1 MMDDRERLTLDEVRG
16 LVAAVLTRHGL
27 APAHVEA
34 CADVMTAGERDGG
47 GSHGI
52 FRLLMC
58 MNSIRAG
65 KVSPDA
71 EPVVEEVAP
80 GIVRV
85 DAGGAFAPLAFR
97 RGLPVL
103 VRKAREVGLA
113 AMAVNDCCHFAA
125 LFPEVEAIA
134 REGLVGFAF
143 TPSHAWV
150 APAGGSRPLL
160 GTNPIAFGWPR
171 PGGDPFVFDFA
182 TSAAARGEL
191 ELHRREGR
199 PTPPG
204 WGVDASGR
212 PTTDAA
218 EILEGAMLPFGGHK
232 GSALSLMVELI
243 AGPLIGDLTS
253 ADSIAY
259 DAGAKGAPRGGE
271 LLLAID
277 PTRTLGHGAPKHLA
291 RAEAIF
297 EGVASQ
303 GARLPSLRRYEARRK
318 SEAEG
323 VLIPR
328 KLLDEV
334 RAMLE

>member
-1 MMDDRERLTLDEVRG
+1 
-16 LVAAVLTRHGL
+16 
-27 APAHVEA
+27 
-34 CADVMTAGERDGG
+34 
-47 GSHGI
+47 
-52 FRLLMC
+52 
-58 MNSIRAG
+58 
-65 KVSPDA
+65 
-71 EPVVEEVAP
+71 
-80 GIVRV
+80 
-85 DAGGAFAPLAFR
+85 
-97 RGLPVL
+97 
-103 VRKAREVGLA
+103 
-113 AMAVNDCCHFAA
+113 MAVNDCAHFAA

-134 REGLVGFAF
+134 RERLVGFAF

-182 TSAAARGEL
+182 TSASARGEI
-191 ELHRREGR
+191 ELRRREGK

-204 WGVDASGR
+204 WGVDAKGS
-212 PTTDAA
+212 PTTDADA
-218 EILEGAMLPFGGHK
+218 IMAGAMLPFGGHK

-243 AGPLIGDLTS
+243 AGPLVGDMTS
-253 ADSIAY
+253 VDSLAF

-277 PTRTLGHGAPKHLA
+277 PSRLLGDAAPAHLA

-297 EGVASQ
+297 DGVVTQ
-303 GARLPSLRRYEARRK
+303 GARLPSLRRYAARRRA
-318 SEAEG
+318 EREG

-328 KLLDEV
+328 KLLEEV

>member
-1 MMDDRERLTLDEVRG
+1 MDDRVRFSLDEVRE
-16 LVAAVLTRHGL
+16 LVASVLTRHGL

-65 KVSPDA
+65 KVTLDA
-71 EPVVEEVAP
+71 EPVVHDVAP
-80 GIVRV
+80 GVVRV

-97 RGLPVL
+97 RGLPL
-103 VRKAREVGLA
+103 LAKKAKAVGVA

-182 TSAAARGEL
+182 TSASARGEI
-191 ELHRREGR
+191 ELHRREAR

-204 WGVDASGR
+204 WGVDPSGE
-212 PTTDAA
+212 PTTDADA
-218 EILEGAMLPFGGHK
+218 IMAGAMLPFGGHK

-253 ADSIAY
+253 VDSIAF
-259 DAGAKGAPRGGE
+259 DDGARGAPRGGE

-277 PTRTLGHGAPKHLA
+277 PSRILGAAAGDHLA

-297 EGVASQ
+297 DGVVSQ
-303 GARLPSLRRYEARRK
+303 GARLPSLRRYEARRRSL
-318 SEAEG
+318 SEGA
-323 VLIPR
+323 LIPR
-328 KLLDEV
+328 KLVEEV
-334 RAMLE
+334 RALLD

>member
-1 MMDDRERLTLDEVRG
+1 MDDRERLTIDEVRD
-16 LVAAVLTRHGL
+16 LAARVLIRHGL
-27 APAHVEA
+27 AAAHAEA
-34 CADVMTAGERDGG
+34 CADVMAAGERDGG

-65 KVSPDA
+65 KVALDA
-71 EPVVEEVAP
+71 DPVVEDVAP
-80 GIVRV
+80 GLVRV

-103 VRKAREVGLA
+103 SRKAREAGVA
-113 AMAVNDCCHFAA
+113 AMAVTNCCHFAA

-182 TSAAARGEL
+182 TSAAARGEI
-191 ELHRREGR
+191 ELHRRGGT
-199 PTPPG
+199 PTPTG
-204 WGVDASGR
+204 WGVDADGS

-218 EILEGAMLPFGGHK
+218 AIMAGAMLPFGGHK

-243 AGPLIGDLTS
+243 AGPLVGDMTS
-253 ADSIAY
+253 VDSIAF

-277 PTRTLGHGAPKHLA
+277 PARLLGDAASAHLA

-297 EGVASQ
+297 EGVVCQ
-303 GARLPSLRRYEARRK
+303 GARLPSLRRYAARRRA
-318 SEAEG
+318 EREG
-323 VLIPR
+323 VLVPR

-334 RAMLE
+334 RAMLD